1 MGNVFSDSDESDNEN
16 DDVKNQLNNRRN
28 KENDD
33 VKDDGKDDGKDDVK
47 DDGNDDVNDDDDI
60 NEDDINDD
68 DINEDDINEDDD
80 INDVVNPN
88 WIPDNLDKDDLE
100 FKNKYDLEFV
110 LHNYF
115 LIENKKH
122 LTNMKMKNYNNDKET
137 EYVKLLIKIHS
148 TIIKGDDLIEDIIE
162 DFPFEYQKKIL
173 NDDIIETSGLSV
185 MHRIVDILN
194 FYNKHDYSLE
204 YLSYNVLNHEK
215 VSLDGLSIRFVLK
228 ILNEHGICNT
238 KYCNKLFIEP
248 SKEAYIKAKYR
259 NKIKYYKIKQNIND
273 IKHIINQNKPILF
286 GISIYNKELALPKK
300 SDKIMSN
307 NCCIIIGYND
317 EEKEFIVKSDKIY
330 NVKYEYV
337 LNKKLAKDFWFFDI
351 N

>member
-1 MGNVFSDSDESDNEN
+1 MGNVLSDSDESDNEN
-16 DDVKNQLNNRRN
+16 DDVKNQLN
-28 KENDD
+28 DD
-33 VKDDGKDDGKDDVK
+33 DKNQLNEGVDHEGVDH
-47 DDGNDDVNDDDDI
+47 DDDDEEGDRDEV
-60 NEDDINDD
+60 N
-68 DINEDDINEDDD
+68 DD

-173 NDDIIETSGLSV
+173 NEDIVETSGLSV

-317 EEKEFIVKSDKIY
+317 EKKEFIVKSDKIY
-330 NVKYEYV
+330 NVKYEYI

>member
-1 MGNVFSDSDESDNEN
+1 MGNVLSDSEESDNEN
-16 DDVKNQLNNRRN
+16 EENEDNEIKNQLNDEEGVDNVKNQLNEGVDHEGDEGDEGN
-28 KENDD
+28 KY
-33 VKDDGKDDGKDDVK
+33 V
-47 DDGNDDVNDDDDI
+47 VN
-60 NEDDINDD
+60 DDINDM
-68 DINEDDINEDDD
+68 
-80 INDVVNPN
+80 VNPN
-88 WIPDNLDKDDLE
+88 WIPDNLDKDDFE

-115 LIENKKH
+115 LIQNKKH
-122 LTNMKMKNYNNDKET
+122 LTNMKIKNYNNDKET

-148 TIIKGDDLIEDIIE
+148 TIINGDDLIEDIIE
-162 DFPFEYQKKIL
+162 DFPFEYQKKVL
-173 NDDIIETSGLSV
+173 KEDIVETSGLSV

-204 YLSYNVLNHEK
+204 YLTYNVLNHEK

-259 NKIKYYKIKQNIND
+259 NKVKYYKIKQNIND
-273 IKHIINQNKPILF
+273 IKYIINQNKPILF

-300 SDKIMSN
+300 SDKIISN
-307 NCCIIIGYND
+307 NCCIIIGYDD
-317 EEKEFIVKSDKIY
+317 EAKEFIVKSEKIY
-330 NVKYEYV
+330 NIKYEYV

>member
-1 MGNVFSDSDESDNEN
+1 MGNVLSDSDESDNEN
-16 DDVKNQLNNRRN
+16 DDVKNQLN
-28 KENDD
+28 DD
-33 VKDDGKDDGKDDVK
+33 DKNQLNEGVDHEGVDH
-47 DDGNDDVNDDDDI
+47 DDDDEEGDRDEV
-60 NEDDINDD
+60 N
-68 DINEDDINEDDD
+68 DD

-317 EEKEFIVKSDKIY
+317 EKREFIVKSDKIY